1 MPEQR
6 CVTGGQR
13 TSAGPGA
20 DAPAARAP
28 QDPLRTSDG
37 KKLVALGAPFMRDV
51 PYSWNTMVDN
61 LCARH
66 AHTHTLD
73 YPHPY

>member
-1 MPEQR
+1 
-6 CVTGGQR
+6 V
-13 TSAGPGA
+13 
-20 DAPAARAP
+20 PAARAP

-66 AHTHTLD
+66 ARTHTLD